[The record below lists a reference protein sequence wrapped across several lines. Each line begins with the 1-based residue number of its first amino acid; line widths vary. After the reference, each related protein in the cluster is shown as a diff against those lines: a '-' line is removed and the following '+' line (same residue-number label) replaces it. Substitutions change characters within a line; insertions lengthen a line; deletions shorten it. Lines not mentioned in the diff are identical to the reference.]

1 MTSGAAALLLQEYPS
16 LTPDQVKA
24 ALVNSGAKLRTR
36 KGELLEKGMVGL
48 DVNDAEAKAK
58 DVVQAKIASVQSFP
72 TATGL
77 GLLEAARGS
86 EHLTDGTTV
95 LSGEVDVTGAPW
107 DGRTWRDADWNGRT
121 WRADGWNG
129 RTWRADG
136 WSGRTWRSEGW
147 SGRTWK
153 GSGWMA
159 AEFVPAG
166 PLS

>member
-1 MTSGAAALLLQEYPS
+1 MSCSRRAWRASTSTTRRPRRRTSLQ
-16 LTPDQVKA
+16 
-24 ALVNSGAKLRTR
+24 G
-36 KGELLEKGMVGL
+36 
-48 DVNDAEAKAK
+48 
-58 DVVQAKIASVQSFP
+58 KIPSVQSFP

-121 WRADGWNG
+121 WRGRRVERTHLARPTGGADAPG
-129 RTWRADG
+129 AA
-136 WSGRTWRSEGW
+136 EGW

-159 AEFVPAG
+159 AEFVPTG